1 MLLLDADGRMLV
13 LRAHDSHRPERSWW
27 FTPGGGID
35 PGESARECAAREL
48 AEETGYVIDP
58 AALVGPVWDRTA
70 LFDFQSRP
78 YVQHEVF
85 FVARVE
91 ELEPAGATDW
101 TDMELDT
108 IDDTAWLTQKE
119 LAHAPIEVFPAQ
131 LREPWDA
138 FLDWDGATIDLGEA
152 SE

>member
-1 MLLLDADGRMLV
+1 MLLLDRENRLLV

-35 PGESARECAAREL
+35 PGESARQCAAREL
-48 AEETGYVIDP
+48 QEETGYAIRPQD
-58 AALVGPVWDRTA
+58 LVGPVWDRTA

-91 ELEPAGATDW
+91 DLEPAGGTAW
-101 TDMELDT
+101 TDVELDT
-108 IDDTAWLTQKE
+108 IDDVAWLTQEE
-119 LAHAPIEVFPAQ
+119 LADAPIEVFPAQ
-131 LREPWDA
+131 LREPWEP
-138 FLDWDGATIDLGEA
+138 FLAWNGALIELGEA

>member
-35 PGESARECAAREL
+35 PGESARQCAAREL
-48 AEETGYVIDP
+48 REETGYVIDP
-58 AALVGPVWDRTA
+58 EDLIGPVWDRTA
-70 LFDFQSRP
+70 VFDFQSRP

-91 ELEPAGATDW
+91 DLEPAGATAW
-101 TDMELDT
+101 TEVELAT
-108 IDDTAWLTQKE
+108 IDDVAWMTQQQ
-119 LAHAPIEVFPAQ
+119 LAQAPIEVFPAQ
-131 LREPWDA
+131 LREPWA
-138 FLDWDGATIDLGEA
+138 PFLDWDGTLIELGEA
-152 SE
+152 TE